1 MAEGRSVR
9 ERIIS
14 LRVAKDWGEIREA
27 EGGLGAGGGAQQ
39 RGSAVEEAAEL
50 IMGRPQ
56 A

>member
-1 MAEGRSVR
+1 MC

-27 EGGLGAGGGAQQ
+27 EGGLCAGAGAGLGGV
-39 RGSAVEEAAEL
+39 GSAVEGAAEFL
-50 IMGRPQ
+50 KGRPQ

>member
-1 MAEGRSVR
+1 MC

-27 EGGLGAGGGAQQ
+27 EGGLCAGAGLGGV
-39 RGSAVEEAAEL
+39 GSAVEGAAEFL
-50 IMGRPQ
+50 KGRPQ